1 MSKYFPAP
9 WKRTLLNTVGMSQTC
24 HERAHALQQ
33 TASLIDHFTSTRQ
46 PFFFLRGYIEIG
58 RSRSALPMAAPSE
71 KLNGGAQLDYGKAT
85 VGYIVHRI
93 SRVNLKNMFKE
104 SGTPCPNFATLFSPS
119 SLDFPRRLLHRT

>member
-1 MSKYFPAP
+1 MNGLMHCSKRHLYSIISP
-9 WKRTLLNTVGMSQTC
+9 RRGNS
-24 HERAHALQQ
+24 
-33 TASLIDHFTSTRQ
+33 
-46 PFFFLRGYIEIG
+46 FFFLRGYIEIG

-104 SGTPCPNFATLFSPS
+104 SGTPMSKLRYVILAFVFGFSTTPFAQDMTASPA
-119 SLDFPRRLLHRT
+119 